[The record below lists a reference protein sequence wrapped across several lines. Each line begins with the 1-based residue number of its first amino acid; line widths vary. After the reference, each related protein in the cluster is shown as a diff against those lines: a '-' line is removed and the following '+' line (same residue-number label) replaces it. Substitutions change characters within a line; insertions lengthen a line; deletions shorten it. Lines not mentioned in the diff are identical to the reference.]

1 MELADLSR
9 DYGDFYAPAFSVRV
23 GGVDVVRDLLVAV
36 SQVETELVM
45 NTASSFSFTLS
56 DCYSYKSH
64 SFVTGRGADV
74 LGIFTL
80 GAEIEI
86 CIGYGDAGAVPT
98 TLLGVVTNI
107 TTSFPE
113 TGAPEL
119 VVSGFDH
126 GHALTFG
133 TKSESWRDRT
143 HADVVRQI
151 ASRHNLDVVVD
162 PTPERHRQIEQ
173 NQLSDWDFLLKL
185 AKRSSAGD
193 IASNFEVYVDPGTAR
208 KATLHFAKPRARSS
222 PVLRLVWGEGL
233 LSFRPE
239 ANLAGQVARVE
250 VYAWDVKRKEAIVGK
265 ASSDGGNGRAKSVGD
280 HLGTMVRAP
289 DRAPTMRVRQPSFS
303 QSEADQRARAALS
316 EKDKKFLTGDAEAIG
331 LPELR
336 PDCVVQIDNVG
347 KLFSKNYYIERA
359 SHRIDSG
366 GYRTRFKV
374 RETRL

>member
-1 MELADLSR
+1 MELVDLSR
-9 DYGDFYAPAFSVRV
+9 RYGNFYAPAFTVRV

-45 NTASSFSFTLS
+45 NSASTFSFTLS

-64 SFVTGRGADV
+64 AFQTGRGADI
-74 LGIFTL
+74 LEIFTL

-86 CIGYGDAGAVPT
+86 CIGYGDARSVPT
-98 TLLGVVTNI
+98 TMLGVISNI

-126 GHALTFG
+126 GHAMTLG
-133 TKSESWRDRT
+133 TNSDSWRDRT
-143 HADVVRQI
+143 HADVVREI
-151 ASRHNLDVVVD
+151 ANKHNLDVVTD
-162 PTPERHRQIEQ
+162 RTPEKHKQIEQ
-173 NQLSDWDFLLKL
+173 NQQSDWEFLAKL
-185 AKRSSAGD
+185 AKRNSAD
-193 IASNFEVYVDPGTAR
+193 ETDSNFEMYVDPGTAR
-208 KATLHFAKPRARSS
+208 KATLHFAKPRVRSE
-222 PVLRLVWGEGL
+222 PVVRLIWGEGL

-239 ANLAGQVARVE
+239 ANLAGQVAKVE
-250 VYAWDVKRKEAIVGK
+250 VYAWDVKRKEAIIGK
-265 ASSDGGNGRAKSVGD
+265 ASSDSGNGRAKSVGD
-280 HLGTMVRAP
+280 HLGALVRAP
-289 DRAPTMRVRQPSFS
+289 DRKPTLRVRQPAFT
-303 QSEADQRARAALS
+303 QSEADQRAKAALS
-316 EKDKKFLTGDAEAIG
+316 EKDKKFVTGDAEAIG

-336 PDCVVQIDNVG
+336 PDRMVQIDNVG

-374 RETRL
+374 RETKL